1 MIWVSLL
8 TLHLI
13 GLVGYTLLLRKSA
26 LSSINKYFLAAAMQ
40 TAIFIPS
47 IVFLVL
53 GEVDFDLELVQWVR
67 IVISAFLIV
76 GLHLT
81 AIKALSLL
89 DASLFS
95 IIYNLRLFFVTILGY
110 LFLGE
115 LPPAAQI
122 IGGIIIFSSIL
133 LLNLHKD
140 NTYKS
145 SPILWGLLATI
156 WLSVHATLEKYNI
169 LDIGFETYMFITMLL
184 GSVFLWLLVA
194 QKKVNLQ
201 KNKGYIN
208 RQFALLLVLRP
219 LSAWSI
225 TYALLYGSLAVASY
239 VSGMSVVF
247 IVIAGIIFLHE
258 REHMRQKIL
267 ATAVGVIGLTVILV
281 SKLGLL

>member
-1 MIWVSLL
+1 MIWISLL

-47 IVFLVL
+47 IIYLLL
-53 GEVDFDLELVQWVR
+53 GKVDFDLELMQWVR
-67 IVISAFLIV
+67 ICLSAFLIV

-81 AIKALSLL
+81 AIKALTLL

-110 LFLGE
+110 VFLGE
-115 LPPAAQI
+115 LPPIAQI
-122 IGGIIIFSSIL
+122 IGGVIIFSSIL

-140 NTYKS
+140 STYKS
-145 SPILWGLLATI
+145 SPILWGLLATV

-169 LDIGFETYMFITMLL
+169 LDVGFETYMFITMLL
-184 GSVFLWLLVA
+184 GSVLLWLLVLH
-194 QKKVNLQ
+194 KGVSLQ
-201 KNKGYIN
+201 KNKEYIN
-208 RQFALLLVLRP
+208 REFAVLLFLRP

-239 VSGMSVVF
+239 VSGLSVVF
-247 IVIAGIIFLHE
+247 IVVAGIIFLKE
-258 REHMRQKIL
+258 RDSIRQKIL
-267 ATAVGVIGLTVILV
+267 ATVVGVLGLTVILA